1 MYIPDDSEKR
11 SRPES
16 VFWTTPFPV
25 KWTTPKNGV
34 VQISKMDDSATKW
47 TTPVQNGRLRPIIP
61 HHHALQ
67 RDMPVNIESPL
78 RRSKSSCATRR
89 TAS

>member
-16 VFWTTPFPV
+16 VFWTTPLPV

-47 TTPVQNGRLRPIIP
+47 TTPVQNGRL
-61 HHHALQ
+61 HS
-67 RDMPVNIESPL
+67 MCMCMYVYVSMYVCM
-78 RRSKSSCATRR
+78 SVCM
-89 TAS
+89 